1 MKRIVRK
8 LFFWILLFLILDGK
22 AQEIKQQNQ
31 KEYTRCYTVENEF
44 FLQEEET
51 GRATINEFE
60 TWLAPLVEQVKEGG
74 GDGQNSR
81 MSSVIRIPVVVH
93 VIHNGQE
100 VGVGSNIAD
109 EQVLSQIEV
118 LNQDF
123 RKKVNTPGYNENPV
137 GVDTEIE
144 FCLAQRT
151 PDGNP
156 TNGIDRVNTGVSGYT
171 SRQQV
176 ENVLKPATVW
186 DSERYLNIWVI
197 NIEGT
202 GEWSKR
208 LGYAQPPSASRLT
221 GLRGPNGMTYS
232 DGVVIKYKAFGSRSI
247 YPDGTYQ
254 LLYDHGRTATHE
266 IGHWLG
272 LRHIWGDGGCDVD
285 DFCADTPLA
294 ARPNELYC
302 KDQGVDSCPDSPGRD
317 MVENYMDYTRDICMN
332 VFTRDQKYRMQAVLY
347 HAPRRSALRFSN
359 ACVPLHL
366 QTEAAISMKELAML
380 KCENTVVPSVVLKNN
395 GSETITSASIAFGID
410 ETDEQRYNW
419 TGTLGSNASVT
430 INLPEQNSIPGIH
443 TFYASLK
450 TVNDKT
456 DEYSG
461 NNDIGKTFA
470 TSYTADELIFT
481 LQTDYF
487 GADTTWA
494 LTDSAGTVLYSG
506 GPYRNTPRWI
516 GFKPNPLDPPIVE
529 NWKLQESGCYTFR
542 IYDLGDDGINNR
554 TDGAGYYSIET
565 ANHIPI
571 VRGGVF
577 ETEDEHSF
585 KIDKLNAGLD
595 DSDEAGTISLY
606 PNPSNEKITISLPAA
621 IGLPEYM
628 CLFNSL
634 GQELLRVVVRTDS
647 DLTMGVSG
655 LSTGIYFV
663 ELNKSG
669 RLKMMKFVKK

>member
-1 MKRIVRK
+1 MKRIGGK
-8 LFFWILLFLILDGK
+8 LFFLILLLLPFEER
-22 AQEIKQQNQ
+22 AQDIIQQN
-31 KEYTRCYTVENEF
+31 KEGYARCYTIENEL
-44 FLQEEET
+44 FLQLKNK
-51 GRATINEFE
+51 GRASTNEFE
-60 TWLAPLVEQVKEGG
+60 AWLSPLVEQVKQHADKGV
-74 GDGQNSR
+74 NSR
-81 MSSVIRIPVVVH
+81 RSSVIRIPVVIH

-100 VGVGSNIAD
+100 VGVGFNVAD
-109 EQVLSQIEV
+109 EQVLSQIKV

-123 RKKVNTPGYNENPV
+123 RRKVNTSGYNENPV
-137 GVDTEIE
+137 GADTEIE

-151 PDGNP
+151 PDGGP

-176 ENVLKPATVW
+176 EDVLKPATIW
-186 DSERYLNIWVI
+186 DPERYLNIWVI

-208 LGYAQPPSASRLT
+208 LGYAQPPSASKLT
-221 GLRGPNGMTYS
+221 GLKEHNGIANT
-232 DGVVIKYKAFGSRSI
+232 DGVVINYSAFGSRSI

-254 LLYDHGRTATHE
+254 LLYDRGRTATHE

-294 ARPNELYC
+294 AGPNESYC
-302 KDQGVDSCPDSPGRD
+302 KDQSVDSCPDSPGKD
-317 MVENYMDYTRDICMN
+317 MIENYMDYTKDVCMN
-332 VFTRDQKYRMQAVLY
+332 VFTQDQKYRMQAVLY

-359 ACVPLHL
+359 AGVPLHL
-366 QTEAAISMKELAML
+366 KTEAAISMKELAML
-380 KCENTVVPSVVLKNN
+380 ECENTVVPSVVLKNN
-395 GSETITSASIAFGID
+395 GSETIIRATIAFGID
-410 ETDEQRYNW
+410 ESDRQVFNW
-419 TGTLGSNASVT
+419 TGTLDSNASVT
-430 INLPEQNSIPGIH
+430 INLPEQNSTPGIH

-450 TVNDKT
+450 TVNDKA

-481 LQTDYF
+481 LQRDYF
-487 GADTTWA
+487 GADTTWT

-529 NWKLQESGCYTFR
+529 NWKLQESDCYTFTM
-542 IYDLGDDGINNR
+542 YDLGDDGINNR
-554 TDGAGYYSIET
+554 TGGAGYYIIET

-571 VRGGVF
+571 VKGGVF
-577 ETEDEHSF
+577 ETKDEHNF
-585 KIDKLNAGLD
+585 KINKLNDRFD
-595 DSDEAGTISLY
+595 DSDQAGAISLY
-606 PNPSNEKITISLPAA
+606 PNPSNEKITILLPVA
-621 IGLPEYM
+621 IGLPEYIR
-628 CLFNSL
+628 LFNGL
-634 GQELLRVVVRTDS
+634 GQELSRVDVRTNN
-647 DLTMGVSG
+647 DLKMDVSG
-655 LSTGIYFV
+655 LSAGIYFV

-669 RLKMMKFVKK
+669 RLKIIKFVKN